1 MILSAVPRR
10 HVAIARRLFHRSPE
24 GAGRLFPPWPAVFA
38 AGGLLL
44 VCAAFASEAESSY
57 LTIRRVVEEKRII
70 NVHEHV
76 QGVENTEKLLS
87 EMDALGIG
95 KTVLLGS
102 PWFTIALYERAGFTR
117 YDENNAD
124 IVAMAKAHP
133 DRFEAWPTVNPLD
146 PDKVSKL
153 KALVADGATGVKLY
167 LGHGY
172 TTKRNEY
179 VFHPIAMDD
188 PGMFSLYAYL
198 AENHLPVCFHVN
210 PAKPGFLD
218 EFIAVLE
225 KYPDL
230 KVNTPHYMLSSM
242 AHSRLKEM
250 LRTFPNLYVDIS
262 FGHDDYLKTG
272 LDRIS
277 SNTGAFRALFEAYP
291 DRFFFGTDYVV
302 TSLRPQEHAW
312 YQARTDAYLDMLSK
326 ETYTTTLLPGRT
338 LRGLALPGDL
348 LEKILYRNF
357 EAFMAL
363 KPSGTVLSRSPDW
376 STMRTRPVERGP
388 GEALPPPP
396 RRR

>member
-1 MILSAVPRR
+1 MLVATLALFLVALPWAATVSA
-10 HVAIARRLFHRSPE
+10 SDT
-24 GAGRLFPPWPAVFA
+24 A
-38 AGGLLL
+38 A
-44 VCAAFASEAESSY
+44 SY
-57 LTIRRVVEEKRII
+57 LTIRRLVEEKRII

-76 QGVENTEKLLS
+76 QGEENTEKLLS
-87 EMDALGIG
+87 EMDALGFG

-117 YDENNAD
+117 YDDNNAA

-146 PDKVSKL
+146 ADKVSKIE
-153 KALVADGATGVKLY
+153 ALVAQGATGVKLY

-172 TTKRNEY
+172 TTTRRNEY

-188 PGMFSLYAYL
+188 PGMYSLYAYL
-198 AENHLPVCFHVN
+198 AEHHLPVCFHVN

-218 EFIAVLE
+218 EFITVLK

-272 LDRIS
+272 LERVS
-277 SNTGAFRALFEAYP
+277 GNTAAFRALFEAYP
-291 DRFFFGTDYVV
+291 DRFLFGTDYVV
-302 TSLRPQEHAW
+302 TTLRPQPHDW
-312 YQARTDAYLDMLSK
+312 YQIRTDAYLDMLSK
-326 ETYTTTLLPGRT
+326 DEYITDLMPGRT
-338 LRGLALPGDL
+338 LRGLALPGEL
-348 LEKILYRNF
+348 LEKILYKNF

-363 KPSGTVLSRSPDW
+363 KPSGTVLARTPSMSEL
-376 STMRTRPVERGP
+376 RTRPVDRAP
-388 GEALPPPP
+388 GEALPPPS